1 MGKQSPET
9 ANQIDRIWQVLDGV
23 MDPEVPVVSVVDLGI
38 VRDVEEC
45 KQGFNI
51 IITPTYS
58 GCPAT
63 LQIENDI
70 AGALKAA
77 GFGDAEIVTR
87 LSPAWTSD
95 WMSEKGRQAL
105 RTFGIAPPQKGSN
118 VSKRALFGQ
127 DPLVRC
133 PHCDSMET
141 VQVSEFGSTACKA
154 LWKCKSCAEPFDYF
168 KCI

>member
-1 MGKQSPET
+1 MDNAQL
-9 ANQIDRIWQVLDGV
+9 DRIWQVLDGV

-38 VRDVEEC
+38 VRQVEME
-45 KQGFNI
+45 GAVFSV

-63 LQIENDI
+63 HQIEADI
-70 AGALKAA
+70 ASALGEA
-77 GFGDAEIVTR
+77 GFGDAKIITR

-95 WMSEKGRQAL
+95 WMSEKGRNAL
-105 RTFGIAPPQKGSN
+105 RAFGIAPPEKGDGAG
-118 VSKRALFGQ
+118 VSKRTLFGKEKS
-127 DPLVRC
+127 VRC
-133 PHCDSMET
+133 PHCDSLDT

-154 LWKCKSCAEPFDYF
+154 LWKCNVCKEPFDYF

>member
-1 MGKQSPET
+1 MAQT
-9 ANQIDRIWQVLDGV
+9 QIDQIWQVLDGV

-38 VRDVEEC
+38 VRDVEAAS
-45 KQGFNI
+45 GTYTV

-63 LQIENDI
+63 LQIETDI
-70 AGALKAA
+70 AAALRAS
-77 GFGDAEIVTR
+77 GFGDAQISTQ

-95 WMSEKGRQAL
+95 WMSEKGREAL
-105 RTFGIAPPQKGSN
+105 RAFGIAPPEKNNEASI
-118 VSKRALFGQ
+118 SKRSLFGQ
-127 DPLVRC
+127 EKPVRC
-133 PHCDSMET
+133 PHCDSMDT
-141 VQVSEFGSTACKA
+141 VQISEFGSTACKA